1 MKFLIKRL
9 LRYIF
14 SSLKTEIVIKVFMLL
29 KLSNFILYYFAIFHK
44 IQYVF
49 KYPIT
54 VLVLDHEE
62 SGPPCSSAMLMG
74 VPISQPGS
82 MSVANSHQNE
92 EPKIH
97 LFLFPFTRGGKRKKN
112 TILVKIFFKP

>member
-1 MKFLIKRL
+1 M
-9 LRYIF
+9 
-14 SSLKTEIVIKVFMLL
+14 KTEIVIKVFMLL
-29 KLSNFILYYFAIFHK
+29 KLLILYYYAIFHN
-44 IQYVF
+44 IPYVF

-62 SGPPCSSAMLMG
+62 SGSPCSSAMLMG

-82 MSVANSHQNE
+82 MSIANSHQNE

-97 LFLFPFTRGGKRKKN
+97 LFLFPFTGRGGGRKKN

>member
-1 MKFLIKRL
+1 MKFLIKIL

-29 KLSNFILYYFAIFHK
+29 KLLILYYYTIFHK
-44 IQYVF
+44 IPHVF

-62 SGPPCSSAMLMG
+62 SSPSCSSAMLMG

-82 MSVANSHQNE
+82 MSIANSHQNE

-97 LFLFPFTRGGKRKKN
+97 LFLFPFTRVGGKKENHN
-112 TILVKIFFKP
+112 TC